1 MRQCRGR
8 TQKGE
13 RCKKRSLEKSHYCST
28 HKNQKTSPTI
38 LPIAGG
44 ALVGHLI
51 FPGVGGAIVGGLAG
65 AVFNKTNKEGK
76 MSKPK
81 VFISF
86 DYDHDETLKTF
97 LVGQSKHT
105 DSPFEIADWS
115 IKEHIQGD
123 WKAKARTK
131 ILKSDQVVVIC
142 GQHTHTATGVSA
154 ELLIAQEE
162 KKPYFL
168 LNGYK
173 DKTCYKPKAAKS
185 TDKLYKWTWENL
197 KSLIGGAR

>member
-8 TQKGE
+8 TKNGE
-13 RCKKRSLEKSHYCST
+13 RCKKRALEKSHYCST
-28 HKNQKTSPTI
+28 HKAQNSTYGI

-44 ALVGHLI
+44 ALIGHLI
-51 FPGVGGAIVGGLAG
+51 FPGVGGALLGGLAG
-65 AVFNKTNKEGK
+65 AAFKKSKKEGS

-86 DYDHDETLKTF
+86 DYEHDETLKTF
-97 LVGQSKHT
+97 LIGQAKHS

-123 WKAKARTK
+123 WKVKAKTR
-131 ILKSDQVVVIC
+131 ILRSDQVVILC
-142 GQHTHTATGVSA
+142 GQHTHTATGVSV
-154 ELLIAQEE
+154 ELSIAQEVG
-162 KKPYFL
+162 KPYFL

-185 TDKLYKWTWENL
+185 KDKIYNWTWENL
-197 KSLIGGAR
+197 KVLIGGAR